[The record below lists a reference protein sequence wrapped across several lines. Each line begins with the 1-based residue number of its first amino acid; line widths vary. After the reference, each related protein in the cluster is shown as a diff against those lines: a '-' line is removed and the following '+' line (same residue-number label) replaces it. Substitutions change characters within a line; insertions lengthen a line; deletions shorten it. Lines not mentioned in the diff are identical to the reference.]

1 MEKRLQKKQEPGSGI
16 VIDRDS
22 DINDTSLDVLDVDS
36 LGGPETS
43 I

>member
-1 MEKRLQKKQEPGSGI
+1 MEKRLQKTGEPGSG
-16 VIDRDS
+16 VIIDDDS
-22 DINDTSLDVLDVDS
+22 DLKDTSLDVLDVNS